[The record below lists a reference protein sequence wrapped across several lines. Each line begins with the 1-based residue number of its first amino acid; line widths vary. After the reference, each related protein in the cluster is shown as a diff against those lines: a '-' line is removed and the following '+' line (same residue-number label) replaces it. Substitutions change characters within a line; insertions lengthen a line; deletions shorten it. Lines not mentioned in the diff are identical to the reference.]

1 MQHWNTLIAL
11 HAFGAVVA
19 VMVGAVVLRRRG
31 KGGRVHRRLGTAWM
45 VLMYWVVLSSFW
57 IKQLH
62 PGHFSWIHGLSLWT
76 FLSLTMAYWA
86 ARTRRRDQ
94 HRAWVVGTY
103 FGLVGAGVAAMAFPV
118 RLAPQLLVHR
128 PLVFL
133 AAVVVAAAL
142 TALGVQVAQRPRR
155 AQPQHGQSRRE
166 QGAREQARQEVAA
179 AR

>member
-1 MQHWNTLIAL
+1 MHRWTLLIAL

-19 VMVGAVVLRRRG
+19 VMLGGVVLRRRG
-31 KGGRVHRRLGTAWM
+31 KGGRVHRRLGTVWM
-45 VLMYWVVLSSFW
+45 VLMLWVVLSSFW
-57 IKQLH
+57 ITELH

-76 FLSLTMAYWA
+76 LLSLTLAYWS
-86 ARTRRRDQ
+86 ARTGRRDQ

-103 FGLVGAGVAAMAFPV
+103 FGLVGAGIAAMAFPV

-133 AAVVVAAAL
+133 AATAAAAGL
-142 TALGVQVAQRPRR
+142 TALVVRAAAARVAGRRRGAQVT
-155 AQPQHGQSRRE
+155 RE
-166 QGAREQARQEVAA
+166 QLRQEVAA